1 MKNLKGFFLGVG
13 VAAAMLTAC
22 TSADKQMTTL
32 SGLNPAAF
40 DSTIDGKKTALFI
53 LKNQNGMEVC
63 ITNYGGRVVSLV
75 VPDKEGKPT
84 DVVLGLAAMLTAST
98 TEKSS
103 SMATPFNC
111 VRTTQATVP
120 STVCT
125 VVATQVG

>member
-22 TSADKQMTTL
+22 TSADQQITTL

-84 DVVLGLAAMLTAST
+84 DVVLGFDNIKQYADIENSGFWFSIRL
-98 TEKSS
+98 
-103 SMATPFNC
+103 
-111 VRTTQATVP
+111 
-120 STVCT
+120 
-125 VVATQVG
+125 